1 MPLLQLCHSSTTRAL
16 SVQRPALP
24 SIACRPW
31 LVRLWA
37 SLPKWQGER
46 KARGIERVNGMNAII
61 GMLTASQ
68 TRHQSQTNPPV
79 PLRIAAWLSRLTCAS
94 YLPLRRGPPTGIH
107 ARLPLPCQNQPPAT
121 PACKFSPNFGRNPW
135 PPTLLPIKHKEITQI
150 LQFRINGC
158 RTQDP
163 RPLSP
168 PARHWCLQRAEDS
181 VSS

>member
-1 MPLLQLCHSSTTRAL
+1 MSR
-16 SVQRPALP
+16 
-24 SIACRPW
+24 
-31 LVRLWA
+31 
-37 SLPKWQGER
+37 
-46 KARGIERVNGMNAII
+46 MNAII
-61 GMLTASQ
+61 GMLAASQ

-79 PLRIAAWLSRLTCAS
+79 PLRTSAWLSRLTCPACAS
-94 YLPLRRGPPTGIH
+94 YRPLHRGPPTGVH

-158 RTQDP
+158 CTQDP

-181 VSS
+181 VSSRAMRF